1 MTPDEEFPPS
11 LAELERRL
19 MARTRPRVP
28 PALRDRVLAD
38 RAGNRA
44 SAERPPF
51 ARRSAS
57 VFGGFAAV
65 FLIAAVFWVSSSD
78 ETAVARAN
86 SDAIADNIAL
96 TAKQLERM
104 GVSPVEA
111 RRSAVM
117 FYASTKLP
125 LLLVPQGP
133 AMDEL
138 EMNQWQESNRSFQN
152 RGG

>member
-1 MTPDEEFPPS
+1 MTPDQEFPPS
-11 LAELERRL
+11 LGELERRL

-28 PALRDRVLAD
+28 PALRDRVLAG

-44 SAERPPF
+44 SAERPF

-86 SDAIADNIAL
+86 SDTIADNIEL
-96 TAKQLERM
+96 TAKQLERI

-125 LLLVPQGP
+125 RLLVPQGP
-133 AMDEL
+133 AMGEL
-138 EMNQWQESNRSFQN
+138 EMNRWQESNRSFRN